1 MAKQEAQ
8 YPFLY
13 NNLLSAIEP
22 IFSINKCQIDI
33 KTLSQIEFK
42 ILSDDGDKMGKVYNS
57 LEETE
62 KTDNRTDDYFNE

>member
-13 NNLLSAIEP
+13 NNLLSAIKP

-33 KTLSQIEFK
+33 KTLSQIGLK
-42 ILSDDGDKMGKVYNS
+42 VMSDDKVYNS
-57 LEETE
+57 LVKTE
-62 KTDNRTDDYFNE
+62 KIDSRVDDCLNE